1 MDIEEKLQKLQ
12 NLIGLEFKNSS
23 NLRSAISHSS
33 FVNELKINK
42 WEDYERLE
50 FLGDAVLEIVSSDYL
65 FKNHPD
71 LSEGEL
77 SKLRAS
83 LVCEQSLA
91 FTAKRMNLGEYILLG
106 KGEEAGGGRYRNSIL
121 SDVFE
126 AIIGAVYLEFGYLET
141 KNYIEKFLL
150 NDISENQMFVDSKSR
165 IQIYIQSK
173 EGMNLEYKILEET
186 GPDHDKHFLVGLFV
200 NDKEISRGEGH
211 NKKEAEQLAAY
222 NGIKILIKDNK

>member
-1 MDIEEKLQKLQ
+1 MDIDEKLQKLQ